1 MTLFLKGKHYFL
13 KGKYFLQ
20 VAVLQILVFIEKC
33 LFILNLWKKKV
44 ALLTPF
50 LRGFFVELLNL

>member
-1 MTLFLKGKHYFL
+1 MTLLLKGKHYFL

-33 LFILNLWKKKV
+33 LFMVNLQEKKV

-50 LRGFFVELLNL
+50 LRGFLVELLNL

>member
-1 MTLFLKGKHYFL
+1 MTLLLEGKHYFL

-33 LFILNLWKKKV
+33 LFMVNLQEKKV

-50 LRGFFVELLNL
+50 LRGFLVELLNL

>member
-13 KGKYFLQ
+13 KGKIFLASCCFTDFG
-20 VAVLQILVFIEKC
+20 VYRKMPFYKSSE
-33 LFILNLWKKKV
+33 KKV

-50 LRGFFVELLNL
+50 VRVFFVELLNL

>member
-1 MTLFLKGKHYFL
+1 MTLLLKGKHYFL
-13 KGKYFLQ
+13 KGKIFLASCCFTDFG
-20 VAVLQILVFIEKC
+20 VYRKMPFYIKSLE
-33 LFILNLWKKKV
+33 KKV